1 MISTSGISVDEERE
15 YEFVVPDLKIAVSE
29 SPELRKEIEKLRKK
43 YAGLTFLFDQ
53 LLDEDVEDE

>member
-1 MISTSGISVDEERE
+1 MDEERE

-53 LLDEDVEDE
+53 LIDEDVEDE